1 MMTNADRGHEGNK
14 GHKGNARLVTG
25 PAFVSFVTFVSLV
38 ASAAPARA
46 EIVFFHTGR
55 TLSVKSHRVDG
66 DSVVLA
72 LRNGGEIVCESSII
86 ARIGPDEV
94 PYPEP
99 EPAAVD
105 QPVAVVQEAVAVPYG
120 DIINRF
126 AAEQDVPVKLVRAV
140 IEVESAYQSR
150 ARSPKGAMGL
160 MQLMPATARRYAVA
174 DPYDPAS
181 NIEAGIKHLKSLLQR
196 LTVPLALAAY
206 NAGEAAVQ
214 RFNGIPPY
222 PETRDYV
229 SRIMRLAAR

>member
-1 MMTNADRGHEGNK
+1 
-14 GHKGNARLVTG
+14 
-25 PAFVSFVTFVSLV
+25 
-38 ASAAPARA
+38 
-46 EIVFFHTGR
+46 
-55 TLSVKSHRVDG
+55 
-66 DSVVLA
+66 LA
-72 LRNGGEIVCESSII
+72 LRAGGEIVCESSII

-99 EPAAVD
+99 EPAAVE
-105 QPVAVVQEAVAVPYG
+105 QPLTVVQEAVPYG

-140 IEVESAYQSR
+140 IEVESAYKSR

-196 LTVPLALAAY
+196 LPVALALAAY